1 MGLKEAFQGAAQ
13 AAIRSFANVREEVTY
28 RSWSSTAYDLDSRE
42 VTQTMTE
49 KKVKGI
55 WEDFVVEQIDNVN
68 VLARDRIF
76 IVARKDLIAAGFAS
90 TFEPHHNDQIQRGSN
105 ERWDVVRIERDPA
118 DAHYTLQVRMGE
130 EP

>member
-1 MGLKEAFQGAAQ
+1 MGLKESFQSAAQ
-13 AAIRSFANVREEVTY
+13 AAVKAFGNVREEVTY
-28 RSWSSTAYDLDSRE
+28 RSWSSTAYASRE
-42 VTQTMTE
+42 VTLTMTE

-55 WEDFVVEQIDNVN
+55 WEDFTVEQIDNVN
-68 VLARDRIF
+68 VLAQDRIF

-90 TFEPHHNDQIQRGSN
+90 TFEPHHNDQIQRGSD
-105 ERWDVVRIERDPA
+105 ERWEVVRIERDPA